1 MISAR
6 FWVFDSG
13 TLSMVRL
20 PILSFFLALSARALP
35 AQVPISRANVE
46 IDAAGVFPVD
56 GFKAEEYSTG
66 PGLRV
71 GGEFRLHRNLVAE
84 GGWTGAW
91 MATYYDCSRF
101 GCSYSRLENK
111 FLDYGL
117 RGVLPLAGGRVEL
130 SLGVGG
136 GYIWFDSTSGDNYYY
151 NGSLF
156 QYSGKAAV
164 ALDRNGHWRVN
175 FTVRTWRDLGRPIQQ
190 WLSTAAGIS
199 YGFGNVR

>member
-1 MISAR
+1 MAR
-6 FWVFDSG
+6 LSILAFFLPLSGG
-13 TLSMVRL
+13 TLS
-20 PILSFFLALSARALP
+20 
-35 AQVPISRANVE
+35 AQVPITRTNIE

-71 GGEFRLHRNLVAE
+71 GGEFRFHRNLVAE
-84 GGWTGAW
+84 GGWTGMW
-91 MATYYDCSRF
+91 MATYYDCSHS

-117 RGVLPLAGGRVEL
+117 RGVLPLVGGRVEI

-136 GYIWFDSTSGDNYYY
+136 GHIWFDSASGDNNYY

-164 ALDRNGHWRVN
+164 GLDRDGHWRVN
-175 FTVRTWRDLGRPIQQ
+175 FTVRAWRDISRPIQQ

-199 YGFGNVR
+199 YGFGTVR